1 MHHALTRHCLAAE
14 KGRAARPAA
23 SRASH
28 IQFHHLPPVLCFFT
42 FYSRSAVGAARAWAR
57 GAIGATKPRRRCGMA
72 TPLRRGRGTP
82 TAESPVKGG
91 VILPDSDPSTIIT
104 LNVGG
109 TKYAT
114 TLATLRS
121 QPGSRLSTM
130 FSGGSDADSQQD
142 ADGAYFI
149 DRDGATF
156 RHVLNYLRDGTLP
169 RTTSDEMKTEMK
181 MEAAYYQIPQL
192 MRWAQGD
199 DAHTHAHQ
207 EAELVIDAF
216 RGSAHQFLASV
227 YGRSAEQLMQ
237 ECISHLIQQ
246 AQRGQTTSTIVFY
259 ELIDGTHDWL
269 VPAGA
274 INGSIDGNGGSTR
287 VVLDQ
292 LPSSSPGLE
301 PAVEVLVQELE
312 EKGFPCQCLSG
323 QGLDGRVVV
332 DIQHTRPT
340 DRSTTEK
347 TVAADGAL
355 MLRDLRSTAGL
366 MLDLMRQ
373 LQRDSALREMAAASQ
388 HGGTAQQPG
397 RVMV

>member
-1 MHHALTRHCLAAE
+1 MLSL
-14 KGRAARPAA
+14 
-23 SRASH
+23 SLSL
-28 IQFHHLPPVLCFFT
+28 Q
-42 FYSRSAVGAARAWAR
+42 
-57 GAIGATKPRRRCGMA
+57 RRRCRA
-72 TPLRRGRGTP
+72 AALLPPPWPASWKTHTPP
-82 TAESPVKGG
+82 AV
-91 VILPDSDPSTIIT
+91 ST
-104 LNVGG
+104 
-109 TKYAT
+109 
-114 TLATLRS
+114 
-121 QPGSRLSTM
+121 
-130 FSGGSDADSQQD
+130 QD
-142 ADGAYFI
+142 ADGSYFI

-169 RTTSDEMKTEMK
+169 RTSSDEMKTEMK

-192 MRWAQGD
+192 MRWAQGH
-199 DAHTHAHQ
+199 DAHAHAHQ

-237 ECISHLIQQ
+237 ECISYLIASAEQ
-246 AQRGQTTSTIVFY
+246 GQTTATLVFY
-259 ELIDGTHDWL
+259 ELIDGTRDWL
-269 VPAGA
+269 VPADA
-274 INGSIDGNGGSTR
+274 ICGSIDGGSGGSGGSTR

-301 PAVEVLVQELE
+301 PSTEVLVQELE

-340 DRSTTEK
+340 DRSSTEK

-355 MLRDLRSTAGL
+355 MLRDLRSTTGL

-373 LQRDSALREMAAASQ
+373 LQRANALKEMEAAAAAGR
-388 HGGTAQQPG
+388 GGGSAQLQG